1 MSEHKNR
8 RKHDRVPKPY
18 RLELTEF
25 VFPLNQQPKIAAT
38 CEDVSAGGL
47 AVITQRKFA
56 VGDKVQVRLFM
67 ARLNKFHPGFFKVFE
82 SDVDQSLQAVA
93 EVVRVDER
101 IPFTSYRIGLR
112 FTDVYDD
119 DWRALHGLLQDEL
132 RRHNKRSS
140 ED

>member
-1 MSEHKNR
+1 MSDHANR
-8 RKHDRVPKPY
+8 RKHDRVPKAY
-18 RLELTEF
+18 RLELQEL
-25 VFPLNQQPKIAAT
+25 VFPLHQQAKIAAT

-47 AVITQRKFA
+47 AVVTRKKFA
-56 VGDKVQVRLFM
+56 VGDKLQVRLYM

-101 IPFTSYRIGLR
+101 IPLTSYRLGLR

-132 RRHNKRSS
+132 RRQHARAQES
-140 ED
+140 